1 MGCLLFFHK
10 IEVRFFSP
18 FPLSGGMGRGFGLR
32 SGVGR
37 ISFLDALL
45 RRGVRVIREG
55 DCRIPSF
62 VLLRSFGC
70 SGFGDEDKNLGRVGS
85 LERGKPI
92 FLLQRD
98 SEARISRSSSYAHEI
113 QVRERRPHVWCG
125 HGRRGEHPREVKTQ
139 ERIGSIC
146 SGNP

>member
-1 MGCLLFFHK
+1 LD
-10 IEVRFFSP
+10 
-18 FPLSGGMGRGFGLR
+18 FGLELAG
-32 SGVGR
+32 SGVPDVP
-37 ISFLDALL
+37 F

-55 DCRIPSF
+55 GCRIPSF
-62 VLLRSFGC
+62 GLLRSFGC

-98 SEARISRSSSYAHEI
+98 SEARRSRPSLYARGI
-113 QVRERRPHVWCG
+113 QVRERRLHVWCG
-125 HGRRGEHPREVKTQ
+125 HGRRGEYPREVKTQ